1 MNTTTLDGG
10 GVKMGC
16 SSLSSVS
23 VIIILA
29 VFFAMVVKLPVSQL
43 LPVVFSAYFILFLG
57 LLLLPHPTLLTRI
70 STTERPSDRL
80 MAKLLFKNPSWYASN
95 NEAKRHRSTL
105 PPSARPSIKSAVVV
119 VILEKWLRKNF
130 KKWDV

>member
-29 VFFAMVVKLPVSQL
+29 VFFAMVVKLPVSPRRL
-43 LPVVFSAYFILFLG
+43 FCIFYFI
-57 LLLLPHPTLLTRI
+57 PRPPPPPPPYPPYTDINHR
-70 STTERPSDRL
+70 TTERPTDGK
-80 MAKLLFKNPSWYASN
+80 APF
-95 NEAKRHRSTL
+95 
-105 PPSARPSIKSAVVV
+105 
-119 VILEKWLRKNF
+119 
-130 KKWDV
+130 